1 MKRFELKNLKSAL
14 GKSFS
19 AFFPSLEKK
28 ATQLTTAT
36 TPQKDLVLVS
46 VFTNKQT
53 QTVTTLRDIT
63 GWTVKKATD
72 FVKQGDFPK
81 VIQYNIKSTKT
92 STGGSLAT
100 AIATAKSTGVCVIE
114 IR

>member
-1 MKRFELKNLKSAL
+1 MKRFELKNLKNAL

-28 ATQLTTAT
+28 ATQLATAT

-46 VFTNKQT
+46 VFTNKKT
-53 QTVTTLRDIT
+53 QTVTILREIT

-72 FVKQGDFPK
+72 FVNQGDYPK
-81 VIQYNIKSTKT
+81 VIQYNIKSTLTFAGNPLVTELNK
-92 STGGSLAT
+92 G
-100 AIATAKSTGVCVIE
+100 KSTGVCVIE

>member
-1 MKRFELKNLKSAL
+1 MFKI
-14 GKSFS
+14 
-19 AFFPSLEKK
+19 
-28 ATQLTTAT
+28 
-36 TPQKDLVLVS
+36 LVTSS

-81 VIQYNIKSTKT
+81 VIEYNIKSTKT
-92 STGGSLAT
+92 STGVSLAT
-100 AIATAKSTGVCVIE
+100 TIATAKSTGVCVIE
-114 IR
+114 IK

>member
-1 MKRFELKNLKSAL
+1 MKRIELNNLKSAL

-19 AFFPSLEKK
+19 AFFPALQKK
-28 ATQLTTAT
+28 VNQVTTAT

-53 QTVTTLRDIT
+53 QTVSTLRGIT

-72 FVKQGDFPK
+72 FVKKGTFPK
-81 VIQYNIKSTKT
+81 VIEYNIKSTLT
-92 STGGSLAT
+92 STGVSLAT
-100 AIATAKSTGVCVIE
+100 TIATAKSTGVCVIE